1 MAGDEKRLNI
11 VIDADSSG
19 AEAGIQ
25 KLNNTLNS
33 LNNELNEIGN
43 KSSNFGSEIEGEAD
57 KASDSLTKTGD
68 AAEKANTQLSK
79 VGQGLNLGNLS
90 QQLDNISSKFQSWGQ
105 TLTLM
110 AAPFEAIGAI
120 GVKSFADFESSMS
133 KVFTLLPDIS
143 QEAMSDMSRQMK
155 EFASDYGAD
164 ITEATQAAYD
174 ALSAGISQEDMFA
187 FMGDAQKAGV
197 AGMSNVSVAVDGLTS
212 AMNAYQMDAS
222 KAGDVSDIFFKTVEL
237 GKIEFEELANNI
249 GKVSPTASTLGVD
262 LKDVGAGIAAITSLG
277 VSAPETMTSLKA
289 LLKDLATPSSDLSK
303 IFGELSGKTFKQFIA
318 EGGNLAGAMQ
328 ILNGYMQSTGQDAF
342 TLTKNFEAANA
353 VSMLTGDN
361 MNRLAEFTDKVGNS
375 MGSTNKAY
383 ETVSKTMSFQ
393 MQQLKAEL
401 QRMSIEIGE
410 ALAPTVKEFVGWLKE
425 NSDEIRDFAVSV
437 AQGAVPAIQKIFD
450 VLKDGMAMFNGMSP
464 ETKSMLASML
474 GVGITGAAIG
484 GPALMGA
491 GIALGPISSMLNIL
505 SALGAVGPTAAA
517 GLSKVGTEAVV
528 AGAGASQATGLISG
542 LTAAVGRL
550 GPAGAI
556 AAAAIVGLGAAYV
569 TNFGGFR
576 DNINKI
582 IGDISNAAANI
593 SYGQYETAGRDCGEA
608 FVDGL
613 KTAADLIGEVFDP
626 QTWVDVNEFISGLES
641 GMREGFNGLGASL
654 GESARNAA
662 NSIMDALS
670 QQMRSTS
677 GEKIKQA
684 LLSGDFSVPEI
695 GKKIYESVNNFTG
708 DVGGFISNLKNQL
721 MSGDWSSVGN
731 FIVDRIAAQISR
743 GNPVLGTMID
753 SGLNGALTSKT
764 TTPTSPTFKPSVG
777 SGLQWAGNENYTT
790 SSISATGVSQIIKP
804 VQQTIDSGIQE
815 LMKKQNLT
823 QESAEK
829 LWGSMSDTAKS
840 KYTNQ
845 GTVSNPTV
853 VTLSDSSVKSISP
866 SISTS
871 QSTDKKWY
879 AGMDTEQAAAY
890 ITSLPANQRA
900 AAESEWANR
909 WNTATTAT
917 TQQQTAATKSQTES
931 VKEQTKAVD
940 AQKKA
945 SDKLAE
951 KLSELKTMY
960 DYDMKNAST
969 QKERDSL
976 TEKYNRDVYKAK
988 ATSGVD
994 AASVQTVNDGMQKV
1008 NTALTDNGNITNSLA
1023 TSYDKANVISQ
1034 NLGKNAGSAFKELQN
1049 KQESLTQAYK
1059 SGAITQ
1065 QQYIEG
1071 EKALSRE
1078 YDITLRNLASGQ
1090 KEWSKVEKETSENW
1104 QRRVENITNHYN
1116 AGLMTADEYIAKLQE
1131 IADTWLGAGDAMIQ
1145 KTEEVK
1151 KAAEDNKNYVESK
1164 AADDLAK
1171 QKSLTEGAFTGYG
1184 EDFYRK
1190 AIDDQMKKTADEVRS
1205 YWGDDFGS
1213 KQSMQDMEQK
1223 LERAMKYYPGNTRGG
1238 ARLADYEITEMAKP
1252 YVDRYTSDDYI
1263 RSAEQAQTATD
1274 GVSKIW
1280 KRLSD
1285 QLDTSGANAE
1295 QAATIQARFNDL
1307 TKDNNASLADA
1318 QDFLN
1323 TYNMAMQD
1331 TTQYTQEQTSQA
1343 QHLMQA
1349 LIDGQNAQM
1358 LYNTAMQ
1365 DGQIDASE
1373 AAAINGQLSAANQ
1386 QLAEAGVTA
1395 QGGISGL
1402 PPALQNLGS
1411 YAQSAAAQI
1420 NAAVGAANAAVQS
1433 AQAYVTQVAAQ
1444 YKPDTSYRGSN
1455 EAGYAK
1461 YAAAVNNTFNITE
1474 TRDARTTANK
1484 IANIQFSQ
1492 SF

>member
-79 VGQGLNLGNLS
+79 VGQGLNLGSLS

-155 EFASDYGAD
+155 EFASEYGAD

-303 IFGELSGKTFKQFIA
+303 IFTELAGKSFKQFIA

-342 TLTKNFEAANA
+342 SLTKNFEAANA

-425 NSDEIRDFAVSV
+425 NSDEIRDFAVSI
-437 AQGAVPAIQKIFD
+437 AETAVPALETLFD
-450 VLKDGMAMFNGMSP
+450 ILTGLMDAFNGLPP
-464 ETKSMLASML
+464 EARGLLAAAL
-474 GVGITGAAIG
+474 GVGIGGAALG
-484 GPALMGA
+484 GPLLMGA
-491 GIALGPISSMLNIL
+491 GMALGPL
-505 SALGAVGPTAAA
+505 STMVSLLGSLVVPATVATEIGAIGTAAGVAA
-517 GLSKVGTEAVV
+517 GSGGVGALET
-528 AGAGASQATGLISG
+528 
-542 LTAAVGRL
+542 
-550 GPAGAI
+550 AI
-556 AAAAIVGLGAAYV
+556 AALGGGPVVLALAGVTLGIAAWETDFMGVRTTVLGAAQDAFNGFQEAVNQGINVASSGGASVGKSFYEGIQSLTGFDLSGMIAPLDAVISQAQERARTGGAEAAQAYIREWNDVVASGELKVPNVPGSETPSRSITMENNPVDIDWNEINRQKGYLENIDAYTKNLTFVGVGNLTATDANSLEYQQSIEKVNQSFSRLPGKIQEAVQQGAKDGITDASSQPQPDAV
-569 TNFGGFR
+569 TGKTSGF
-576 DNINKI
+576 D
-582 IGDISNAAANI
+582 
-593 SYGQYETAGRDCGEA
+593 
-608 FVDGL
+608 
-613 KTAADLIGEVFDP
+613 
-626 QTWVDVNEFISGLES
+626 EFKAYKNSGLSDREKYTDES
-641 GMREGFNGLGASL
+641 LHKLYDTN
-654 GESARNAA
+654 
-662 NSIMDALS
+662 
-670 QQMRSTS
+670 
-677 GEKIKQA
+677 
-684 LLSGDFSVPEI
+684 
-695 GKKIYESVNNFTG
+695 
-708 DVGGFISNLKNQL
+708 SNLITKYEAL
-721 MSGDWSSVGN
+721 AASKAEEAEATKSGT
-731 FIVDRIAAQISR
+731 A
-743 GNPVLGTMID
+743 
-753 SGLNGALTSKT
+753 
-764 TTPTSPTFKPSVG
+764 
-777 SGLQWAGNENYTT
+777 
-790 SSISATGVSQIIKP
+790 
-804 VQQTIDSGIQE
+804 
-815 LMKKQNLT
+815 
-823 QESAEK
+823 
-829 LWGSMSDTAKS
+829 AKS

-853 VTLSDSSVKSISP
+853 VTLSD
-866 SISTS
+866 ISTS
-871 QSTDKKWY
+871 QLTDKKWY
-879 AGMDTEQAAAY
+879 SGMDTEQAAAY
-890 ITSLPANQRA
+890 ISSLPADQRA

-960 DYDMKNAST
+960 DYDMRNAST

-988 ATSGVD
+988 VTSGVD
-994 AASVQTVNDGMQKV
+994 AATVQTVNDGLNKV
-1008 NTALTDNGNITNSLA
+1008 NTALANNGNITNSLA

-1034 NLGKNAGSAFKELQN
+1034 NLGKNAGSAFKELQDR
-1049 KQESLTQAYK
+1049 QETLTRAYK

-1164 AADDLAK
+1164 AVDDLAK
-1171 QKSLTEGAFTGYG
+1171 QKSLTEGVFTGYG

-1252 YVDRYTSDDYI
+1252 YVDRYTSDEYI

-1331 TTQYTQEQTSQA
+1331 TTQYTQDQTSKA

-1365 DGQIDASE
+1365 DGVIDATE
-1373 AAAINGQLSAANQ
+1373 AAAINGQLSTANQ
-1386 QLAEAGVTA
+1386 QLAEAGITA

-1402 PPALQNLGS
+1402 PAALQNLGS
-1411 YAQSAAAQI
+1411 YAQSIAEQI
-1420 NAAVGAANAAVQS
+1420 NAAIGAANAAVAS
-1433 AQAYVTQVAAQ
+1433 AQQYLTSVQTASQ
-1444 YKPDTSYRGSN
+1444 YKPDTNYKSSMAN
-1455 EAGYAK
+1455 K
-1461 YAAAVNNTFNITE
+1461 YNITVTGNTFGST
-1474 TRDARTTANK
+1474 TTAGKVVSDILNSSR
-1484 IANIQFSQ
+1484 ASGF
-1492 SF
+1492 

>member
-11 VIDADSSG
+11 VIDANSSG

-143 QEAMSDMSRQMK
+143 QEAMSEMSRQMK
-155 EFASDYGAD
+155 EFASDYGTD

-328 ILNGYMQSTGQDAF
+328 ILDGYMQSTGQDAF
-342 TLTKNFEAANA
+342 SLTKNFEAANA

-484 GPALMGA
+484 GPALIGA
-491 GIALGPISSMLNIL
+491 GIALGPISSLLGILNL
-505 SALGAVGPTAAA
+505 LKTTAPVAAA
-517 GLSKVGTEAVV
+517 SLTTVGTEAVV
-528 AGAGASQATGLISG
+528 AGAGASQATGLIAG
-542 LTAAVGRL
+542 LTTTLGGL

-576 DNINKI
+576 DNINEI

-641 GMREGFNGLGASL
+641 GMREGFNGLGQSL

-670 QQMRSTS
+670 QQMQSTS

-684 LLSGDFSVPEI
+684 LLSGDYSVPEI
-695 GKKIYESVNNFTG
+695 GQRIYESVNNFTG

-721 MSGDWSSVGN
+721 MSGDWSSVGD

-743 GNPVLGTMID
+743 GNPVLGTAID
-753 SGLNGALTSKT
+753 SVLNGAISSKEASSS
-764 TTPTSPTFKPSVG
+764 TPAFKPSVG
-777 SGLQWAGNENYTT
+777 SGLQWVGNENYTT
-790 SSISATGVSQIIKP
+790 SSISATGVSQIVKP

-823 QESAEK
+823 QENAEK
-829 LWGSMSDTAKS
+829 LWGSMSDAAKS

-879 AGMDTEQAAAY
+879 SGMDTEQAAAY
-890 ITSLPANQRA
+890 ITSLPADQRA

-960 DYDMKNAST
+960 DYDMRNAST

-994 AASVQTVNDGMQKV
+994 AASVQTVNDGLNKV
-1008 NTALTDNGNITNSLA
+1008 NTALANNGNITNSLA

-1034 NLGKNAGSAFKELQN
+1034 NLGKNAGSAFKELQDR
-1049 KQESLTQAYK
+1049 QETLTQAYK

-1116 AGLMTADEYIAKLQE
+1116 AGLMTADEYIRKLQE
-1131 IADTWLGAGDAMIQ
+1131 IANTWLGAGDAMIQ
-1145 KTEEVK
+1145 KTDEIK
-1151 KAAEDNKNYVESK
+1151 KAASPTSDNAVDSEVKNKLAEQK
-1164 AADDLAK
+1164 A
-1171 QKSLTEGAFTGYG
+1171 LTEGAFTGYSA
-1184 EDFYRK
+1184 DFYAK
-1190 AIDDQMKKTADEVRS
+1190 AYDDHMKQVADEVKA
-1205 YWGDDFGS
+1205 YWGDQYGDDR
-1213 KQSMQDMEQK
+1213 SMQDLQSK
-1223 LERAMKYYPGNTRGG
+1223 LERAVKYYPGQDKGLR
-1238 ARLADYEITEMAKP
+1238 DFEITAAAKP
-1252 YVDRYTSDDYI
+1252 YYDKYSSDEYV

-1331 TTQYTQEQTSQA
+1331 TTHYTQEQTRQA

-1411 YAQSAAAQI
+1411 YAQSIAAQI
-1420 NAAVGAANAAVQS
+1420 NAAIGAANAAVQS
-1433 AQAYVTQVAAQ
+1433 AQSYATQVAAQ

-1461 YAAAVNNTFNITE
+1461 YAATVNNTFNITE